1 MSDKKVGLVSG
12 ANKGIGFETSRQ
24 LAQLG
29 IKVLMGARDK
39 NRGAAAVKK
48 LQAEGLDVE
57 FVQLDV
63 TNSADIAR
71 ARTMIEKKYSRLDIL
86 VNNAGIAHPGEPFFQ
101 QRGNCFH

>member
-39 NRGAAAVKK
+39 NRGSDAA
-48 LQAEGLDVE
+48 QR
-57 FVQLDV
+57 
-63 TNSADIAR
+63 SAGR
-71 ARTMIEKKYSRLDIL
+71 AR
-86 VNNAGIAHPGEPFFQ
+86 
-101 QRGNCFH
+101 